1 MKTAN
6 ILKGSLLAILASVLS
21 SAALADTTPSNLPVV
36 NSHLQTVDATIAAI
50 DPATRSVTLNG
61 PNGLVTVQVGKQAKN
76 FDTLKVG
83 DKVIVSY
90 YQGLAARMKPGDAAK
105 AAAPVGAEFA
115 SPAGPGKVGGTAGV
129 SVTTNVTIQAID
141 LPTNTVSFKRSD
153 GSIHVIEV
161 KTAKMKKFIR
171 TLKPGDVVEV
181 TYTESVAIS
190 VKPAA

>member
-21 SAALADTTPSNLPVV
+21 SVALADTASNLPVV

-83 DKVIVSY
+83 DKVTVSY

-115 SPAGPGKVGGTAGV
+115 SAAGPGKVGGTAGV
-129 SVTTNVTIQAID
+129 SVTANVTIQAID
-141 LPTNTVSFKRSD
+141 LPTNTVAFKRSD

-161 KTAKMKKFIR
+161 KTATMKKFIR
-171 TLKPGDVVEV
+171 TLKPGDLVEV
-181 TYTESVAIS
+181 TYTESIAIA

>member
-6 ILKGSLLAILASVLS
+6 ILKGSLLALLASVLS
-21 SAALADTTPSNLPVV
+21 SAVLADTTTSNLPVV

-50 DPATRSVTLNG
+50 DPASRSVTLNG

-76 FDTLKVG
+76 FDQLKVG
-83 DKVIVSY
+83 DKVTVSY

-115 SPAGPGKVGGTAGV
+115 SPAGPGKIGGTTGV

-181 TYTESVAIS
+181 TYTESIAID

>member
-21 SAALADTTPSNLPVV
+21 SVALADTTPNEPVV
-36 NSHLQTVDATIAAI
+36 NSRLQTVDATIAAI
-50 DPATRSVTLNG
+50 DPASRSVTLNG

-83 DKVIVSY
+83 DKVTVSY

-105 AAAPVGAEFA
+105 AAAPVGSEFV

-141 LPTNTVSFKRSD
+141 LPSNTVSFKRSD
-153 GSIHVIEV
+153 GSVHVIAV
-161 KTAKMKKFIR
+161 NTAKMKKFIR

-181 TYTESVAIS
+181 TYTESIAID